1 MKNYEKTLHA
11 YGDIDSLK
19 GLISSFDD
27 SVFGEPIGDI
37 FTSPY
42 EELPSVTLQSGYLEA
57 DNTALTVCLVA
68 GVILVPV
75 ALLTTGIVIWIRRK
89 RR

>member
-1 MKNYEKTLHA
+1 M
-11 YGDIDSLK
+11 
-19 GLISSFDD
+19 
-27 SVFGEPIGDI
+27 SVMGDI

-42 EELPSVTLQSGYLEA
+42 EELAPVSLQSGYLEA
-57 DNTALTVCLVA
+57 DQPALALSLIV

-75 ALLTTGIVIWIRRK
+75 ALLATGIVIWIRRK